1 MFEAHQKEVSVAQQ
15 PAAQFPT
22 NLDTK
27 MGGVL
32 PKEESIAKQSTAE
45 PTSPWDSK
53 INGAF
58 V

>member
-1 MFEAHQKEVSVAQQ
+1 MFEARQKEVLVAQQ
-15 PAAQFPT
+15 PAPQFPT
-22 NLDTK
+22 NLV
-27 MGGVL
+27 GVP